1 MDLLKLKGEV
11 MTYKNKVSRNAII
24 CYLTIVV
31 LFTTIKL
38 LSAFGLLDF
47 LGNMAGIVST
57 IVVQIILLL
66 FISIFMFGKLNKT
79 KPKEVLKFYDFN
91 KISFKAVLLS
101 LGIGIVIYLLN
112 ILVSTFFNFFIS
124 LFGYQFSSSE
134 TMTSYPFWL
143 LIVNLIFT
151 AVLPG
156 ICEETAHRGLLL
168 KGLSPANPRVAIIIS
183 SLLFGLLHMNVEQ
196 VFYATLIGMV
206 LGFITTISES
216 IYPAMII
223 HFTNNAISVFM
234 GYSSFHKMGFENIF
248 NIFQKALDVSPL
260 IGILMMII
268 TIYLLYKLL
277 RFMIDRLFVMT
288 TGEKMS
294 LMQVSIIE
302 DIEKKRFLEDVKN
315 LTRGNMD
322 LPVEELDMQEFF
334 FEQNKKMGC
343 YSEVKECI
351 FRDKSDFKLDTI
363 TKIILLT
370 AFVIASSITFFSFIW
385 GIL

>member
-1 MDLLKLKGEV
+1 
-11 MTYKNKVSRNAII
+11 MTYKNKVSRNAFI

-57 IVVQIILLL
+57 IVVQIILLF
-66 FISIFMFGKLNKT
+66 FISIFMFGKLNKS
-79 KPKEVLKFYDFN
+79 KPKEVFKFYDFN
-91 KISFKAVLLS
+91 KINFKAILLS

-124 LFGYQFSSSE
+124 LFGYQFSAGE

-168 KGLSPANPRVAIIIS
+168 KGLFPSNPRFAIIIS
-183 SLLFGLLHMNVEQ
+183 SLLFGLLHMNIEQ

-223 HFTNNAISVFM
+223 HFTNNAISAIL
-234 GYSSFHKMGFENIF
+234 GYSSFHKLGFENMF
-248 NIFQKALDVSPL
+248 NVFQKALDISPF
-260 IGILMMII
+260 IGILMMFI

-277 RFMIDRLFVMT
+277 RFMIDKLFVVT
-288 TGEKMS
+288 TGEKMNI
-294 LMQVSIIE
+294 MQISIIE
-302 DIEKKRFLEDVKN
+302 DLEKKKFLEDVKN
-315 LTRGNMD
+315 LTNNNTD
-322 LPVEELDMQEFF
+322 FTFDEQDMQEFF
-334 FEQNKKMGC
+334 FEQNKKLGC
-343 YSEVKECI
+343 YSEIKEKI
-351 FRDKSDFKLDTI
+351 FKDKSEFKLDSI
-363 TKIILLT
+363 TKIILIT
-370 AFVIASSITFFSFIW
+370 AFTIASALTLFSFIW